1 MVEVTS
7 DRNECMVFKHV
18 SNQSGKKNDDRN
30 KPFKVFHQNIRG
42 LKEKINEL
50 MISF

>member
-7 DRNECMVFKHV
+7 DRNEHMVFKHV
-18 SNQSGKKNDDRN
+18 SNQSGKNNDDKN
-30 KPFKVFHQNIRG
+30 KPFKIFHQNIRG

-50 MISF
+50 MI

>member
-7 DRNECMVFKHV
+7 DRNEHMALKNV

-30 KPFKVFHQNIRG
+30 KPFKIFHQNMRG
-42 LKEKINEL
+42 LKEK
-50 MISF
+50 